1 VIHDYCEFESSQREE
16 VLTDKAVVTLED
28 EVCIGVLSDNALHL
42 M

>member
-1 VIHDYCEFESSQREE
+1 MIHDYCEFESSQRGG

-28 EVCIGVLSDNALHL
+28 EVCNEMLSGYALHL